1 MVAMIGPTRT
11 WMKARW
17 TWLARLAV
25 AATSVTTLGCGSESQ
40 SPTLDTAAPT
50 GVVESD
56 EERLRKEQM
65 LSMRIFDKS
74 TGEYR
79 LTSDEG
85 YKAIERHCMAAAP
98 HYVELPS
105 TIYCW
110 YEEEGDPEEI
120 EGSEGC
126 QRRVCR
132 SSVDLCRAQL
142 EAKLATEPGT
152 VLDFEDVRIEPQ
164 TVAVNS
170 EILAKAS
177 RNARRAV
184 GMAAGVLDQAMQGWT
199 PMHGGDCTDYLDVS
213 VSAVSGPSLTLGE
226 VISKNYIDG
235 ALLSE
240 TLEQKRVDAILA
252 TADAELSSSLSQ
264 TLALQRSFSSS
275 LLSRA
280 HAVSSLVRHSSSYPT
295 DNGLKGLP
303 GGSLC
308 SSPELTSQASRALE
322 ILRQAAPPPTDVLGS
337 TSTTSFLN
345 SNRSSGSIKERLAQF
360 WGRTFTTTLEE
371 ELQLSTDDFTEA
383 REYLKNELT
392 LFARSTTQ
400 TFQDSNADNYRR
412 YPSTASAPS
421 ERDASYWAATGRYDS
436 IREGFV
442 LVEPSQY
449 GDPDDYWPKN
459 NLYSTSGTP
468 HLGLYQEDNP
478 EFRYSVAK
486 FAQKV
491 ATNIALLPSAVSH
504 IADRFALLSSTLTPH
519 TIGYGVFDVTPTQ
532 TSFKMRMDGYTFD
545 ENNPVRLMLGEDGL
559 HCATQGAIEGVPCT
573 AVQLNAHTICYPD
586 IGEDSH
592 WASCDFPIT
601 PDASKRFYVVRL
613 RPTATFSNAL
623 GGGSVPG
630 SYESMLGAS
639 VYVRPQSSN
648 PYAETAEYRKTFAF
662 APEVERQ
669 IAKLLTPN
677 KDFCQRPRMSCA
689 GASFDER
696 VPLENELSSDGD
708 AVESSWRN
716 YLSLAKAAATEADAL
731 GTAYITAQLEND
743 LRQETVEMRE
753 EARRQDIETALA
765 EFQDLC
771 GTNADPIQLLHLL
784 SGTED
789 GTDLSTLRQKDED
802 GNHVTCSNDN
812 QCDDGFSCSSG
823 LCLKDPLDPASLT
836 TDDPELKRALARIN
850 ECIGGDTEASYATL
864 GDTPLCIWH
873 KAGIPTEL
881 CEKADRDHP
890 CPVRATQSGS
900 TWHCDD
906 VELPEGLNEQNT
918 DIVPVNTTLNYFVNT
933 TTTPPVPKLCDHL
946 RAARLQPDTQAAAA
960 NLSLIKA
967 SDIFHPYNLEPLAS
981 EIGWTAY
988 LGGGAAVTL
997 GGQTLYGPRDAVFT
1011 TGKLGWCEDC
1021 NDCNGLQGSECEAL
1035 RRDNWAKLDDRV
1047 LRAVV
1052 ALRGMTVGHLRDVYM
1067 PFYMQDTVDESSW
1080 RVRTLS
1086 DWTDVYP
1093 GTVTPMTVARL
1104 GSEWFADKTDYRN
1117 PDFSVTPVMY
1127 RFRIDSTATLPVA
1140 WRAPGVDGE
1149 TMVEF
1154 PPIKIDGAKRYEVA
1168 IGETGRFNDFPQ
1180 DDFYDVAHFCGD
1192 GNRGG
1197 ISYTCPIDRTFA
1209 DGRRS
1214 FWGKLS
1220 SANVRKVFG
1229 GVYDQFFPS
1238 QSDGAPPPSFY
1249 GPPTYLPG
1257 APFGSFNT
1265 YDNGL
1270 FVGSWDCSAPV
1281 QRAGCAYPAQS
1292 MLPPFHYDKQNM
1304 LDAAEL
1310 ACVVTRDVDD
1320 FQCDVGNPPTIQHP
1334 RDYQKAKSF
1343 VGCLGDEIQRRAAHT
1358 VLYSLPER
1366 AIDALR
1372 EISATGSFPQLGGTL
1387 GEDVARLRGALV
1399 EVSSIQDKVGYHIRS
1414 IGNDFGLLST
1424 ALEKSEIRSEIAD
1437 LEFKAAANQQML
1449 ACNQAVLGAAS
1460 VSTSAG
1466 VGGAAFA
1473 STGSGV
1479 SAAYTC
1485 ANSFAQVRFTG
1496 ELRNLS
1502 KQDAKLDQQTSITEF
1517 RQRFE
1522 DRAETLAGLATE
1534 LGFQL
1539 EEIDARL
1546 ASIEAAKNRAKRA
1559 LGRALYKASSA
1570 AAQEATISSV
1580 YGNSAAVALERYS
1593 RANQNAVRLAFLAKR
1608 AIETRLGVKLYNLQS
1623 DMPLVEAPAKWEATL
1638 CASTGVDYNAFK
1650 ESTESLDAGSVADQ
1664 FIGEYVRKL
1673 EGVVESYRLAND
1685 FHEGEDTSVVS
1696 LRDDVFNVRTACAIP
1711 SANLITHSGQLDQQG
1726 IAARVDAEGQ
1736 ELPAVP
1742 GWNCSAGTDCVSVKP
1757 RADIVPPEEFL
1768 SDDELKRSKLYELR
1782 FEGPGEL
1789 VQELELE
1796 PGRYVLSWYSPVG
1809 AGNCSPSPRVKLFHG
1824 AQELTATN
1832 QTAVG
1837 AYCATGTGPRQRHS
1851 LTFQLD
1857 EFMTAR
1863 LSLSAYGTETSTPHF
1878 IAAPQLEL
1886 LDEGGASSYQNTTQV
1901 RTRSAIECGD
1911 PTGAAFRNLSW
1922 RRRCLLLCD
1931 NGYAETCAGG
1941 GYEECFREATFAI
1954 NQRNLESG
1962 DVFKYAGFAK
1972 GNFNYR
1978 LSDVSVNFTGT
1989 GILSCEQSDSPLS
2002 CHGSGNLQYS
2012 LIHSGPY
2019 FVRNHEGEDARLFL
2033 YEGHIDHARGLAA
2046 ERYFGNPIGGD
2057 DASLLDQYLRTEF
2070 RGRPLD
2076 GNFTLRVWE
2085 KPGVN
2090 FDRIE
2095 DVQLVLKY
2103 RYWTRFN

>member
-1 MVAMIGPTRT
+1 MTIANRMDRLRRHGAVLVGLSAALQGCSSERPVPSLDVAT
-11 WMKARW
+11 
-17 TWLARLAV
+17 
-25 AATSVTTLGCGSESQ
+25 E
-40 SPTLDTAAPT
+40 APD
-50 GVVESD
+50 VESD

-74 TGEYR
+74 AGEYR

-850 ECIGGDTEASYATL
+850 ECIDGNSVSNFVTL
-864 GDTPLCIWH
+864 GDQPVCLWH
-873 KAGIPTEL
+873 PKDQPSQICKGAGLEV
-881 CEKADRDHP
+881 P
-890 CPVRATQSGS
+890 CPVSATFGVRPSHANNMPAPDQE
-900 TWHCDD
+900 WHCESIAKPAGF
-906 VELPEGLNEQNT
+906 VPANNTIVMTNHELGYFSTPKSATGA
-918 DIVPVNTTLNYFVNT
+918 DSDPTLCQRL
-933 TTTPPVPKLCDHL
+933 KRL
-946 RAARLQPDTQAAAA
+946 RSSYNDGDFNAVAA
-960 NLSLIKA
+960 SEM
-967 SDIFHPYNLEPLAS
+967 FHPLTLGLVTPN
-981 EIGWTAY
+981 IGWTAY
-988 LGGGAAVTL
+988 MGGGAAVTM
-997 GGQTLYGPRDAVFT
+997 GGQVLWGPRHNIFT
-1011 TGKLGWCEDC
+1011 TGMLSWCPEC
-1021 NDCNGLQGSECEAL
+1021 NDCGMLTGDECEQAKAEQ
-1035 RRDNWAKLDDRV
+1035 WAALDDRV
-1047 LRAVV
+1047 LRAVI
-1052 ALRGMTVGHLRDVYM
+1052 ALRGATVGHLQDIHV
-1067 PFYMQDTVDESSW
+1067 PFYIRAENSTTEEGSW
-1080 RVRTLS
+1080 IET
-1086 DWTDVYP
+1086 YP
-1093 GTVTPMTVARL
+1093 G
-1104 GSEWFADKTDYRN
+1104 
-1117 PDFSVTPVMY
+1117 
-1127 RFRIDSTATLPVA
+1127 STAPVKVLNRSIDFQADSNYVSIAGNGTPRHFRQFHLDIEDPEPLLPA
-1140 WRAPGVDGE
+1140 WRAPSGSGIAEYEPFRTVGGDLF
-1149 TMVEF
+1149 EF
-1154 PPIKIDGAKRYEVA
+1154 A
-1168 IGETGRFNDFPQ
+1168 IG
-1180 DDFYDVAHFCGD
+1180 DVALLNDQPELTTERFP
-1192 GNRGG
+1192 GG
-1197 ISYTCPIDRTFA
+1197 RYSWWA
-1209 DGRRS
+1209 HM
-1214 FWGKLS
+1214 S
-1220 SANVRKVFG
+1220 SSTVE
-1229 GVYDQFFPS
+1229 
-1238 QSDGAPPPSFY
+1238 APPNNNGIGGLYLGRNPPKFKVTPS
-1249 GPPTYLPG
+1249 YLPG
-1257 APFGSFNT
+1257 GIYKRVAT
-1265 YDNGL
+1265 DCEKE
-1270 FVGSWDCSAPV
+1270 FVGVEYVPSQCSNLSDPKPL
-1281 QRAGCAYPAQS
+1281 RGDYDGCTGSCQYQTLS
-1292 MLPPFHYDKQNM
+1292 IQGPFEYKAEHL

-1310 ACVVTRDVDD
+1310 LCAANRDVADLRCTD
-1320 FQCDVGNPPTIQHP
+1320 PPTIQHP
-1334 RDYQKAKSF
+1334 RDYQKAKF
-1343 VGCLGDEIQRRAAHT
+1343 YVDCLGKEIQRKGAQT
-1358 VLYSLPER
+1358 VLYGFPER
-1366 AIDALR
+1366 AVDALR
-1372 EISATGSFPQLGGTL
+1372 KESAVGSFPALGGTL
-1387 GEDVARLRGALV
+1387 GVEVGHLRAALV
-1399 EVSSIQDKVGYHIRS
+1399 QVADIQDKIGYHIRS
-1414 IGNDFGLLST
+1414 LGNDFEVLSY
-1424 ALEKSEIRSEIAD
+1424 ALEKSEVSAEIAD
-1437 LEFKAAANQQML
+1437 VEFQSAVETQINACGAAMAGVMTLDFTSIPGRGLAAAL
-1449 ACNQAVLGAAS
+1449 
-1460 VSTSAG
+1460 
-1466 VGGAAFA
+1466 
-1473 STGSGV
+1473 
-1479 SAAYTC
+1479 TC
-1485 ANSFAQVRFTG
+1485 ANTLSQIKFAG
-1496 ELRNLS
+1496 SIKNLT
-1502 KQDAKLDQQTSITEF
+1502 QEGAELDQQGSIIEF

-1522 DRAETLAGLATE
+1522 DRAITLSGLATD
-1534 LGFQL
+1534 LGTQI

-1546 ASIEAAKNRAKRA
+1546 AAIEVAQNKAKRA

-1570 AAQEATISSV
+1570 AAQETTISTT
-1580 YGNSAAVALERYS
+1580 YGNIAAVARERYN
-1593 RANQNAVRLAFLAKR
+1593 RAYKGAVKMAFLAKR
-1608 AIETRLGVKLYNLQS
+1608 AIETRLGVKLHELRS
-1623 DMPLVEAPAKWEATL
+1623 DLPLVAAPATWESTL
-1638 CASTGVDYNAFK
+1638 CSSTGVDYVAIKKDDGF
-1650 ESTESLDAGSVADQ
+1650 DANTFADQ
-1664 FIGEYVRKL
+1664 FIGDYVRKL
-1673 EGVVESYRLAND
+1673 ENVVESYRLEND
-1685 FHEGEDTSVVS
+1685 FHEGEDVTVIS
-1696 LRDDVFNVRTACAIP
+1696 LRDDVLSSKTSCYVASRNLLHFSGRLNQRNIPLESSVDEEPTFTPGWEPGACLVDDACA
-1711 SANLITHSGQLDQQG
+1711 
-1726 IAARVDAEGQ
+1726 
-1736 ELPAVP
+1736 AVIVRQ
-1742 GWNCSAGTDCVSVKP
+1742 DV
-1757 RADIVPPEEFL
+1757 VPPTDFL
-1768 SDDELKRSKLYELR
+1768 NDRELQQAPLHELR
-1782 FEGPGEL
+1782 FPGALTEISQTVRL
-1789 VQELELE
+1789 A
-1796 PGRYVLSWYSPVG
+1796 PGKHVLSWRAPVG
-1809 AGNCSPSPRVKLFHG
+1809 ASNCTSSPDVKLFAG
-1824 AQELTATN
+1824 TQELSPTS
-1832 QTAVG
+1832 QTSLG
-1837 AYCATGTGPRQRHS
+1837 SYCAESAGARGT
-1851 LTFQLD
+1851 LTKVFD
-1857 EFMTAR
+1857 IDDSVDAR
-1863 LSLSAYGTETSTPHF
+1863 VVLQARSTTPEEPHF
-1878 IAAPQLEL
+1878 IAAVQLERRHDGL
-1886 LDEGGASSYQNTTQV
+1886 ASAYQNTTASL
-1901 RTRSAIECGD
+1901 TRLAPVCPDIDGN
-1911 PTGAAFRNLSW
+1911 AFRTTGW
-1922 RRRCLLLCD
+1922 ERKCLKLCS
-1931 NGYAETCAGG
+1931 NGYAEACTGEAAH
-1941 GYEECFREATFAI
+1941 EECFREATFAL
-1954 NQRNLESG
+1954 NQRGIESG
-1962 DVFKYAGFAK
+1962 DFLNFAGFAK

-1978 LSDVSVNFTGT
+1978 LSDIAVNFVGS
-1989 GILSCEQSDSPLS
+1989 GIASCDGSESPTA
-2002 CHGSGNLQYS
+2002 CYASGNLQYS
-2012 LIHSGPY
+2012 LSHAGPY
-2019 FVRNHEGEDARLFL
+2019 YVRNHEGADARLHLFQANI
-2033 YEGHIDHARGLAA
+2033 EHARGLAT
-2046 ERYFGNPIGGD
+2046 ERYLTNPLSSGD
-2057 DASLLDQYLRTEF
+2057 TALIDQYMRTEF

-2085 KPGVN
+2085 ASGVR
-2090 FDRIE
+2090 FEKID
-2095 DVQLVLKY
+2095 DVQLMLKY
-2103 RYWTRFN
+2103 RYWTRFQ